1 MKSEREIRED
11 VATVCRMMW
20 QKGYVAASDGNVSV
34 RLGRDRVL
42 CTPSGISKGLV
53 GPRDLVVTD
62 MSGKK
67 LLGRMA
73 VTSEIR
79 LHLEV
84 YRKRDDVHGV
94 VHAHPPIAT
103 AFSIAG
109 MSLAQCVIPEVV
121 MTMGSIPTSR
131 YATPCTAEGPEVIS
145 DLITKCDALLL
156 DRHGSLTVGK
166 DVLSAYLKLEK
177 VEHCA
182 HVTMAARQLGN
193 IKTLSPEQVNRLIA
207 MRGELGLSGRV
218 IECNKCGTCQT
229 GQDVTV
235 DGDLISSLVEEAV
248 RSLAPDGTGGRK

>member
-1 MKSEREIRED
+1 MKSEREIRND
-11 VATVCRMMW
+11 VVTVCHMMW
-20 QKGYVAASDGNVSV
+20 QKDYVAATDGNVSV

-42 CTPSGISKGLV
+42 CTPSGVSKGLV

-62 MSGKK
+62 MNGKK
-67 LLGRMA
+67 LLGHLS

-79 LHLEV
+79 LHIEV
-84 YRKRDDVHGV
+84 YRKRDDVHSV

-121 MTMGSIPTSR
+121 LTMGSIPTSE
-131 YATPCTAEGPEVIS
+131 YATPCSDEGPEVIS
-145 DLITKCDALLL
+145 DLITRCDALLL

-166 DVLSAYLKLEK
+166 DVFSAYLKLEK

-207 MRGELGLSGRV
+207 MRGELGLSERV
-218 IECNKCGTCQT
+218 LECNKCGTCQQ
-229 GQDVTV
+229 GQEGPAE
-235 DGDLISSLVEEAV
+235 GDLIGKLVDEAI
-248 RSLAPDGTGGRK
+248 RSIAPTDK